1 MINEESAQSQQP
13 ETNLSFSFESDVADP
28 DIQEEENIKELP
40 NTFVPAEVSENAK
53 VVLEHRYL
61 LKNDKGEV
69 NEDPDGLFR
78 RVANALAK
86 PDKNYGASVVEISE
100 TAEKFYKSLSS
111 LDFLA
116 NSPTL
121 MNAGT
126 KAGTLSAC
134 FVLPLEDSMEGIM
147 KTAHDAAMVQ
157 KFGGGTGF
165 SLSDLRPKGATIKTT
180 HGKACGPIAA
190 LKLLSSV
197 STLVTQG
204 GKRDGANMAVMN
216 VHHPDIEE
224 FIDCKTQEGEIH
236 NFNISVGATDEF
248 MKAVKDRSNFNL
260 IDPKT
265 KKIVGQKDAF
275 QLFKKI
281 VHGAW
286 KNGEP
291 GMIFLDEVNR
301 KSPVSHLGE
310 MTATNPCGE
319 QPLLPNESC
328 NLGSIDLSKF
338 VNNLETDLD
347 WPRLKD
353 TTRTAVHFLDNTIDA
368 NKYAI
373 PEIKKANKASRKIGL
388 GVMGF
393 ADMLIK
399 LKMNYDSEEAVSMGQ
414 KVMKFIQTEADTMSE
429 ELADIRGPFGG
440 WEGSRPQINGD
451 NPIRNACRLTVAPTG
466 TISMIAGCSS
476 GIEPVF
482 SLAYRKQNI
491 LEGKTLYYVDNNF
504 EKVAKQRGFYS
515 EDLLEHLSNGGS
527 LQTRNDVP
535 QDVKKIF
542 RTAPD
547 ISPEYHVKMQAAF
560 QESVDAG
567 ISKTIN
573 FPNEASEEDVT
584 TTYML
589 AWELKCK
596 GITVYRAGS
605 REKEVLTTGTSG
617 EESKNETQEQ
627 EITEE
632 KFVSAIERPSELFG
646 VTRRVYTGRGNLY
659 VTVNRTQ
666 EGKPFEIFA
675 ALGKAGGNDS
685 AMAEAVSRMV
695 SLTLRS
701 GIDPKETIEQL
712 KGITDVPAWNEGELI
727 RSVPDA
733 IANVLEK
740 IYDSEHESQL
750 SITDISKSA
759 VISDMQNK
767 ATQNSK
773 MDELLKSESCPECQS
788 SLAFEEGCQ
797 KCYSCGFS
805 KC

>member
-1 MINEESAQSQQP
+1 MSKAQSSLDLEQEQGAGDF
-13 ETNLSFSFESDVADP
+13 FSQTEQSS
-28 DIQEEENIKELP
+28 IEENFK
-40 NTFVPAEVSENAK
+40 PAEISENAK

-61 LKNDKGEV
+61 LKNDNGNVTE
-69 NEDPDGLFR
+69 NPDGLFR
-78 RVANALAK
+78 RVAGALAK
-86 PDKNYGASVVEISE
+86 PDKAYGASTEDIKE
-100 TAEKFYKSLSS
+100 TAEEFYQMLSS
-111 LDFLA
+111 LEFLA

-157 KFGGGTGF
+157 KYGGGTGF
-165 SLSDLRPKGATIKTT
+165 ALSELRPKGANIKTT

-248 MKAVKDRSNFNL
+248 MKAVKEKKDYNL

-265 KKIVGQKDAF
+265 KEVIGTKDAHKLFRKIVK
-275 QLFKKI
+275 
-281 VHGAW
+281 GAW

-301 KSPVSHLGE
+301 RSPVNHLGE

-328 NLGSIDLSKF
+328 NLGSIDLAKF
-338 VNNLETDLD
+338 VNEDETDID
-347 WPRLKD
+347 WNRLKKS
-353 TTRTAVHFLDNTIDA
+353 TRTAVHFLDNTIDA

-373 PEIKKANKASRKIGL
+373 PEIKKANKLSRKIGL

-399 LKMNYDSEEAVSMGQ
+399 MKMNYDSEEAVDMGR
-414 KVMKFIQTEADTMSE
+414 KVMKFIQTEADVKSE
-429 ELADIRGPFGG
+429 ELAEIRGPFEG
-440 WEGSRPQINGD
+440 WKGSRPQINGD
-451 NPIRNACRLTVAPTG
+451 KPIRNACRLTVAPTG

-491 LEGKTLYYVDNNF
+491 LEGKTLYYVDKNL
-504 EKVAKQRGFYS
+504 EKVAKEKGFYS

-527 LQTRNDVP
+527 LQDREDVP
-535 QDVKKIF
+535 SDVKRVF

-547 ISPEYHVKMQAAF
+547 ISPEYHVRMQAAF

-573 FPNEASEEDVT
+573 FPNEASEDDVT

-589 AWELKCK
+589 AWNLKCK
-596 GITVYRAGS
+596 GITVYRSGS
-605 REKEVLTTGTSG
+605 REKEVLTTGTT
-617 EESKNETQEQ
+617 ENETESSVDST
-627 EITEE
+627 IG
-632 KFVSAIERPSELFG
+632 FVSATERPSELFG

-659 VTVNRTQ
+659 VTVNMSDD
-666 EGKPFEIFA
+666 GKPFEIFA

-701 GIDPKETIEQL
+701 GIDPKASIEQL

-740 IYDSEHESQL
+740 IYEPKKEPSPL
-750 SITDISKSA
+750 SITELNDATLMSGNKDSDITN
-759 VISDMQNK
+759 VLQ
-767 ATQNSK
+767 
-773 MDELLKSESCPECQS
+773 SETCPECES
-788 SLAFEEGCQ
+788 NLAFEEGCQ
-797 KCYSCGFS
+797 KCYSCGYS

>member
-1 MINEESAQSQQP
+1 MNQEQDMSKAQSSLDIDQEQESAFFSQTDQS
-13 ETNLSFSFESDVADP
+13 V
-28 DIQEEENIKELP
+28 IQENFK
-40 NTFVPAEVSENAK
+40 PAEISENAR

-61 LKNDKGEV
+61 LKNDKGDIA
-69 NEDPDGLFR
+69 EDPDGLFR

-86 PDKNYGASVVEISE
+86 PDKLYGSSPEEIKE
-100 TAEKFYKSLSS
+100 TAEEFYQMLSS
-111 LDFLA
+111 LEFLA

-157 KFGGGTGF
+157 KYGGGTGF
-165 SLSDLRPKGATIKTT
+165 ALSELRPKGATIKTT

-248 MKAVKDRSNFNL
+248 MKAVKEKKDYNL

-265 KKIVGQKDAF
+265 KEVVGTKNAYELFRKIVK
-275 QLFKKI
+275 
-281 VHGAW
+281 GAW

-301 KSPVSHLGE
+301 KSPVSHLGD

-328 NLGSIDLSKF
+328 NLGSIDLAKF
-338 VNNLETDLD
+338 VNENQTDID
-347 WPRLKD
+347 WNKLKKS
-353 TTRTAVHFLDNTIDA
+353 TRTAVHFLDNTIDA

-373 PEIKKANKASRKIGL
+373 PEIKKANKLSRKIGL

-399 LKMNYDSEEAVSMGQ
+399 MKMSYDSEEAVDMGR
-414 KVMKFIQTEADTMSE
+414 KVMKFIQTEADIKSE
-429 ELADIRGPFGG
+429 ELAEKRGPFEG

-451 NPIRNACRLTVAPTG
+451 KPIRNACRLTVAPTG

-491 LEGKTLYYVDNNF
+491 LEGKTLYYVDKNL
-504 EKVAKQRGFYS
+504 EKVAKEKDFYS

-527 LQTRNDVP
+527 LQDREDVP
-535 QDVKKIF
+535 EDVKKVF

-547 ISPEYHVKMQAAF
+547 INPEYHVRMQAAF

-573 FPNEASEEDVT
+573 FPNEASEDDVT

-605 REKEVLTTGTSG
+605 RDKEVLTSGTS
-617 EESKNETQEQ
+617 ENETD
-627 EITEE
+627 
-632 KFVSAIERPSELFG
+632 KSSDNNVGFAPSMGERPAELFG

-659 VTVNRTQ
+659 VTVNMS
-666 EGKPFEIFA
+666 EDGKPFEIFA

-701 GIDPKETIEQL
+701 GIDPKESIEQL

-740 IYDSEHESQL
+740 IYEPKKESTL
-750 SITDISKSA
+750 SIADLTETTLVSENEDSKISN
-759 VISDMQNK
+759 ILQGE
-767 ATQNSK
+767 T
-773 MDELLKSESCPECQS
+773 CPECPGI
-788 SLAFEEGCQ
+788 LAFEEGCQ
-797 KCYSCGFS
+797 KCYSCGYS

>member
-1 MINEESAQSQQP
+1 MNQ
-13 ETNLSFSFESDVADP
+13 
-28 DIQEEENIKELP
+28 EENISKAQSSLDIDQEQES
-40 NTFVPAEVSENAK
+40 TFFAQSEQSAIQENFQPAKISENAK

-61 LKNDKGEV
+61 LKNDKGDV
-69 NEDPDGLFR
+69 VEDPDGLFR

-86 PDKNYGASVVEISE
+86 PDKLYGSSAEEIKE
-100 TAEKFYKSLSS
+100 TAEEFYQMLSS
-111 LDFLA
+111 LEFLA

-157 KFGGGTGF
+157 KYGGGTGF
-165 SLSDLRPKGATIKTT
+165 ALSELRPKGATIKTT

-224 FIDCKTQEGEIH
+224 FVDCKTQEGEIH

-248 MKAVKDRSNFNL
+248 MKAVKEKKDYNL

-265 KKIVGQKDAF
+265 KEVVGTKNAYELFRKIVK
-275 QLFKKI
+275 
-281 VHGAW
+281 GAW

-301 KSPVSHLGE
+301 KSPVNHLGD

-328 NLGSIDLSKF
+328 NLGSIDLAKF
-338 VNNLETDLD
+338 VNEDETDIN
-347 WPRLKD
+347 WGRLKKS
-353 TTRTAVHFLDNTIDA
+353 TRTAVHFLDNTIDA

-373 PEIKKANKASRKIGL
+373 PEIKKANKLSRKIGL

-399 LKMNYDSEEAVSMGQ
+399 MKMSYDSEEAVDMGR
-414 KVMKFIQTEADTMSE
+414 KVMKFIQIEADIKSE
-429 ELADIRGPFGG
+429 ELAEKRGPFEG

-451 NPIRNACRLTVAPTG
+451 KPIRNACRLTVAPTG

-491 LEGKTLYYVDNNF
+491 LEGKTLYYVDKNL
-504 EKVAKQRGFYS
+504 EKVAKEKDFYS

-527 LQTRNDVP
+527 LQDREDVP
-535 QDVKKIF
+535 EDVKKVF

-547 ISPEYHVKMQAAF
+547 IDPEYHVRMQAAF

-573 FPNEASEEDVT
+573 FPNEASEDDVT

-605 REKEVLTTGTSG
+605 RDKEVLTSGTSENDA
-617 EESKNETQEQ
+617 EETSNDNVG
-627 EITEE
+627 
-632 KFVSAIERPSELFG
+632 FVPSIGERPSELFG

-659 VTVNRTQ
+659 VTVNMS
-666 EGKPFEIFA
+666 EDGKPFEIFA

-701 GIDPKETIEQL
+701 GIDPKESIEQL

-740 IYDSEHESQL
+740 IYEPKKESTL
-750 SITDISKSA
+750 SITDLTETTLVSENQDSNISN
-759 VISDMQNK
+759 ILQGE
-767 ATQNSK
+767 T
-773 MDELLKSESCPECQS
+773 CPECPEI
-788 SLAFEEGCQ
+788 LAFEEGCQ
-797 KCYSCGFS
+797 KCYSCGYS

>member
-1 MINEESAQSQQP
+1 MENNELEKTQTSLDFENEELSIFNKDETESKIISDFKPAEINENAQ
-13 ETNLSFSFESDVADP
+13 
-28 DIQEEENIKELP
+28 
-40 NTFVPAEVSENAK
+40 

-61 LKNDKGEV
+61 LKDDNGDLAE
-69 NEDPDGLFR
+69 NADGLFR
-78 RVANALAK
+78 RVADALAK
-86 PDKNYGASVVEISE
+86 PDKAYGATKEEVNE
-100 TAEKFYKSLSS
+100 TAEEFYQMLSS

-157 KFGGGTGF
+157 KYGGGTGF
-165 SLSDLRPKGATIKTT
+165 ALSELRPKGARIKTT

-236 NFNISVGATDEF
+236 NFNISVGATDAF
-248 MKAVKDRSNFNL
+248 MKAVKNNEEFEM
-260 IDPKT
+260 IDPTSKEVVG
-265 KKIVGQKDAF
+265 KKDARKLFNKIVK
-275 QLFKKI
+275 
-281 VHGAW
+281 GAW

-291 GMIFLDEVNR
+291 GIIFLDEVNR

-328 NLGSIDLSKF
+328 NLGSINLSKF
-338 VNNLETDLD
+338 LNANNTEVD
-347 WPRLKD
+347 WGKLRK
-353 TTRTAVHFLDNTIDA
+353 TTRTATHFLDNTIDA

-373 PEIKKANKASRKIGL
+373 PEIKRANKLSRKIGL

-399 LKMNYDSEEAVSMGQ
+399 MKVSYDSERAVSLGRD
-414 KVMKFIQTEADTMSE
+414 VMSFIQTESDKMSE
-429 ELADIRGPFGG
+429 EIAAKKGPFEG
-440 WEGSRPQINGD
+440 WEGSRPQIAGD
-451 NPIRNACRLTVAPTG
+451 KPIRNACRLTVAPTG

-482 SLAYRKQNI
+482 SLAYRKHNI
-491 LEGKTLYYVDNNF
+491 LEGKTLYYVDKNF
-504 EKVAKQRGFYS
+504 EDVAKERDFYN

-527 LQTRNDVP
+527 LQDRDDVP
-535 QDVKKIF
+535 EDVKEVF

-547 ISPEYHVKMQAAF
+547 INPEYHVKMQAAF

-573 FPNEASEEDVT
+573 FRNEATEEEIDE
-584 TTYML
+584 TYML

-605 REKEVLTTGTSG
+605 RDKEVLTTGTN
-617 EESKNETQEQ
+617 EDENATESLVENET
-627 EITEE
+627 
-632 KFVSAIERPSELFG
+632 FVSAQDRPSELFG

-659 VTVNRTQ
+659 VTVNMSKD
-666 EGKPFEIFA
+666 GKPFELFA

-701 GIDPKETIEQL
+701 GLDPRESIEQL

-740 IYDSEHESQL
+740 IYQPKDESQI
-750 SITDISKSA
+750 SISSEVEVVDDSKL
-759 VISDMQNK
+759 
-767 ATQNSK
+767 ATQENVANILQA
-773 MDELLKSESCPECQS
+773 DICPECPE
-788 SLAFEEGCQ
+788 AMVYEEGCQ
-797 KCYSCGFS
+797 KCYSCGYS

>member
-1 MINEESAQSQQP
+1 MNQEQDMSKAQSSLDIDQEQESAFFSQTDQS
-13 ETNLSFSFESDVADP
+13 V
-28 DIQEEENIKELP
+28 IQENFK
-40 NTFVPAEVSENAK
+40 PAEISENAR

-61 LKNDKGEV
+61 LKNDKGDIA
-69 NEDPDGLFR
+69 EDPDGLFR

-86 PDKNYGASVVEISE
+86 PDKLYGSSPEEIKE
-100 TAEKFYKSLSS
+100 TAEEFYQMLSS
-111 LDFLA
+111 LEFLA

-157 KFGGGTGF
+157 KYGGGTGF
-165 SLSDLRPKGATIKTT
+165 ALSELRPKGATIKTT

-248 MKAVKDRSNFNL
+248 MKAVKEKKDYNL

-265 KKIVGQKDAF
+265 KEVVGTKNAYELFRKIVK
-275 QLFKKI
+275 
-281 VHGAW
+281 GAW

-301 KSPVSHLGE
+301 KSPVSHLGD

-328 NLGSIDLSKF
+328 NLGSIDLAKF
-338 VNNLETDLD
+338 VNENQTDID
-347 WPRLKD
+347 WNKLKKS
-353 TTRTAVHFLDNTIDA
+353 TRTAVHFLDNTIDA

-373 PEIKKANKASRKIGL
+373 PEIKKANKLSRKIGL

-399 LKMNYDSEEAVSMGQ
+399 MKMSYDSEEAVDMGR
-414 KVMKFIQTEADTMSE
+414 KVMKFIQTEADIKSE
-429 ELADIRGPFGG
+429 ELAEKRGPFEG

-451 NPIRNACRLTVAPTG
+451 KPIRNACRLTVAPTG

-491 LEGKTLYYVDNNF
+491 LEGKTLYYVDKNL
-504 EKVAKQRGFYS
+504 EKVAKEKDFYS

-527 LQTRNDVP
+527 LQDREDVP
-535 QDVKKIF
+535 EDVKKVF

-547 ISPEYHVKMQAAF
+547 INPEYHVRMQAAF

-573 FPNEASEEDVT
+573 FPNEASEDDVT

-605 REKEVLTTGTSG
+605 RDKEVLTSGTS
-617 EESKNETQEQ
+617 ENETD
-627 EITEE
+627 
-632 KFVSAIERPSELFG
+632 KSSDNNVGFAPSMGERPAELFG

-659 VTVNRTQ
+659 VTVNMS
-666 EGKPFEIFA
+666 EDGKPFEIFA

-701 GIDPKETIEQL
+701 GIDPKESIEQL

-740 IYDSEHESQL
+740 IYEPKKESTL
-750 SITDISKSA
+750 SIADLTETTLVSENEDSKISN
-759 VISDMQNK
+759 ILQGE
-767 ATQNSK
+767 T
-773 MDELLKSESCPECQS
+773 CPECPEI
-788 SLAFEEGCQ
+788 LAFEEGCQ
-797 KCYSCGFS
+797 KCYSCGYS

>member
-1 MINEESAQSQQP
+1 MNQEDINKAQSSLELEQEQG
-13 ETNLSFSFESDVADP
+13 SGDFFSQTEP
-28 DIQEEENIKELP
+28 HNIENNFK
-40 NTFVPAEVSENAK
+40 PAEISENAK

-61 LKNDKGEV
+61 LKNDSGDV
-69 NEDPDGLFR
+69 AEDPDGLFR
-78 RVANALAK
+78 RVASALAK
-86 PDKNYGASVVEISE
+86 PDKSYGASTEEIKE
-100 TAEKFYKSLSS
+100 TAEEFYQMLSS
-111 LDFLA
+111 LEFLA

-157 KFGGGTGF
+157 KYGGGTGF
-165 SLSDLRPKGATIKTT
+165 ALSELRPKGSTIKTT

-248 MKAVKDRSNFNL
+248 MKAVKEKKDFDL

-265 KKIVGQKDAF
+265 KKVVAQKDAYK
-275 QLFKKI
+275 LFRKI
-281 VHGAW
+281 VQGAW

-301 KSPVSHLGE
+301 KSPVNHLGE

-328 NLGSIDLSKF
+328 NLGSIDLAKF
-338 VNNLETDLD
+338 VNEDETDLD
-347 WPRLKD
+347 WNRLKK
-353 TTRTAVHFLDNTIDA
+353 TTRTSVHFLDNTIDA

-373 PEIKKANKASRKIGL
+373 PEIKKANKLSRKIGL

-393 ADMLIK
+393 ADMLIRM
-399 LKMNYDSEEAVSMGQ
+399 KMSYDSEEAVDMGR
-414 KVMKFIQTEADTMSE
+414 KVMKFIQTEADIKSE
-429 ELADIRGPFGG
+429 ELADKRGPFEG
-440 WEGSRPQINGD
+440 WKGSRPQINGD

-482 SLAYRKQNI
+482 SLAYRKHNI
-491 LEGKTLYYVDNNF
+491 LEGKTLYYVDKNL
-504 EKVAKQRGFYS
+504 EKVAKEKGFYS

-527 LQTRNDVP
+527 LQDREDVP
-535 QDVKKIF
+535 TEVKKVF

-547 ISPEYHVKMQAAF
+547 INPEYHVRMQAAF

-573 FPNEASEEDVT
+573 FPNEASEDDVT

-596 GITVYRAGS
+596 GITVYRSGS
-605 REKEVLTTGTSG
+605 REKEVLTSGTS
-617 EESKNETQEQ
+617 ENETEASVDSK
-627 EITEE
+627 IG
-632 KFVSAIERPSELFG
+632 FVSATVRPSELFG

-659 VTVNRTQ
+659 VTVNMS
-666 EGKPFEIFA
+666 EDGKPFEIFA

-701 GIDPKETIEQL
+701 GIDPKASIEQL

-740 IYDSEHESQL
+740 IYEPKKESTPL
-750 SITDISKSA
+750 SINELNDETLISENKNSDIA
-759 VISDMQNK
+759 NVLQGE
-767 ATQNSK
+767 T
-773 MDELLKSESCPECQS
+773 CPECPS
-788 SLAFEEGCQ
+788 TLAFEEGCQ
-797 KCYSCGFS
+797 KCYSCGYS